1 MIRLP
6 VVLVVAQWA
15 LLGGLAMLVL
25 ILYRQLAYLTHL
37 RRTRDDAERAPAR
50 AQVGEAFPADIQIR
64 PYRHGS
70 YAGFQPLRAGARPT
84 ILLFADPQCVAC
96 ASRVEHFGRLR
107 TLGELDGVSPV
118 VLTDA
123 SQRELRSMA
132 AFRDASVPI
141 AWVDG
146 GLLSELGVEAT
157 PYYVTIGDDGRV
169 LSRGVA
175 ETDLALAVAARELA
189 AHRDRASA
197 EPLAGEG
204 AGGSGPVIVADRA
217 YADVHSSFFTPLNT
231 GDGR

>member
-50 AQVGEAFPADIQIR
+50 AQVGEAFPTDIQIR
-64 PYRHGS
+64 PYRQGS
-70 YAGFQPLRAGARPT
+70 YAGFQPLQARARPT

-96 ASRVEHFGRLR
+96 ASRVEHFGRLG
-107 TLGELDGVSPV
+107 TLGELDGVAPL

-123 SQRELRSMA
+123 SQRELRLIA
-132 AFRDASVPI
+132 AFRDAGVPI

-146 GLLSELGVEAT
+146 GLLSQLGVEAT

-175 ETDLALAVAARELA
+175 ETDLTLAMAARELA
-189 AHRDRASA
+189 AHRDCASA
-197 EPLAGEG
+197 VLPGGGAAG
-204 AGGSGPVIVADRA
+204 AVTVADRA
-217 YADVHSSFFTPLNT
+217 SADVDSSFFTPLNT